1 MSVLSGMRRVEVPA
15 ESVDVSEARVSNLK
29 ASHILLTEVAPM
41 RRLAILLVLAVPF
54 ALVLAMPFA
63 AFAQSTKSPTTLRG
77 VLLEQLHTT
86 HDQEDWF
93 VPANVAVAGLTAEQA
108 KWSPGKGNHSIGQL
122 AYHLWYWDDRA
133 LTQFKGEKPAPFD
146 GNNNETFDN
155 FNAAQWDDL
164 VKKLDQVLTDWEKAV
179 AAADDEKLAANASL
193 IAHVG
198 AHNAYHIG
206 QILYVRKQEGV
217 WDPAKGVK

>member
-122 AYHLWYWDDRA
+122 APS
-133 LTQFKGEKPAPFD
+133 PA
-146 GNNNETFDN
+146 
-155 FNAAQWDDL
+155 
-164 VKKLDQVLTDWEKAV
+164 AV
-179 AAADDEKLAANASL
+179 RPSGVVVVFWPSSV
-193 IAHVG
+193 VG
-198 AHNAYHIG
+198 AYCPPVM
-206 QILYVRKQEGV
+206 L
-217 WDPAKGVK
+217 

>member
-1 MSVLSGMRRVEVPA
+1 MRKLA
-15 ESVDVSEARVSNLK
+15 F
-29 ASHILLTEVAPM
+29 LL
-41 RRLAILLVLAVPF
+41 LFAVPF
-54 ALVLAMPFA
+54 AA
-63 AFAQSTKSPTTLRG
+63 AAQTKTPPNTLRG

-86 HDQEDWF
+86 HDKEDWF

-108 KWSPGKGNHSIGQL
+108 KWSPGKGNHSVGQL
-122 AYHLWYWDDRA
+122 TYHLWYWNSRELADFR
-133 LTQFKGEKPAPFD
+133 GEKPAPFD

-155 FNAAQWDDL
+155 FTAAQWDDL
-164 VKKLDQVLTDWEKAV
+164 VKKLDQVMTDWEKAV
-179 AAADDEKLAANASL
+179 ETADDQKLAKNASL

-206 QILYVRKQEGV
+206 QILYVRKLQGV